1 MEDKWLNE
9 KLDTYQKRLDNHG
22 DRLDKLEQEG
32 VELKTEIRHLVKQ
45 LETLNTTMKWF
56 IGLMLGGI
64 VSFFFYALQ
73 KNIL

>member
-1 MEDKWLNE
+1 MEDKWLEE
-9 KLDTYQKRLDNHG
+9 KLAIHDKRLDDHSH
-22 DRLDKLEQEG
+22 RLDKLEQDG

-64 VSFFFYALQ
+64 VSFFFYAIQ
-73 KNIL
+73 NKIL